1 MRLRQVLFN
10 LIGNAVKFTDKGGI
24 KVNVIHI
31 PKGGDSSSID
41 LVIDIIDTGIGI
53 PEYELDLI
61 FAPFMQQSGQDVMR
75 FGGSGLGLSITR
87 NLVEMMGGKVSV
99 ESKLGQGSKFSVYI
113 EELEISSLAHNGK
126 EFDIDSSNIIFQ
138 KSKILLVEDIESNR
152 KVVTGFLEQCNFVI
166 IEAKNGRVALELLKE
181 NPVDLILMDMQMP
194 ELDGRSTSLILKKD
208 PLYKNIPI
216 VILTASAMKEN
227 VQEIKTFAEGYLCKP
242 ISRSE
247 LIYELAKFLPHE
259 QKEKPF
265 SESEMKEFDFL
276 KSLKLY
282 ILEKPVSLE
291 LQTEFTIW
299 FKESESSR
307 KTLHTNKLNNFIID
321 LKQIA
326 EKYQIKPMEIYANN
340 LLRLIKNF
348 SIPEI
353 SSQLKLLD
361 EIKLILE
368 NKSGEA

>member
-1 MRLRQVLFN
+1 
-10 LIGNAVKFTDKGGI
+10 
-24 KVNVIHI
+24 
-31 PKGGDSSSID
+31 
-41 LVIDIIDTGIGI
+41 
-53 PEYELDLI
+53 
-61 FAPFMQQSGQDVMR
+61 MQQSGQDVMR

-259 QKEKPF
+259 QKEKPMN
-265 SESEMKEFDFL
+265 ERDMKEFDFL